1 MRMVVFSSSA
11 EAEMEEPVVCDAN
24 RVTVDASKCKGSS
37 ISVAPFISR
46 FAKEVGFHVTVV
58 DPFAEE
64 NSYEADEVIRGTTFE
79 VGDEVVKGAYSV
91 VATRHVYDTWA
102 IVKSVF
108 GGAKEV
114 AVVMSLRR
122 AQVILKRLLQ
132 AGLTK
137 EQLAKLRLPAGLDL
151 GASNE
156 REIAL
161 SIVSEV
167 LALERGGTGRPLSQL
182 KDLSSLVNSL

>member
-37 ISVAPFISR
+37 ISVAPFVAR

-58 DPFAEE
+58 DPFAQEGT
-64 NSYEADEVIRGTTFE
+64 YHADVVIRGTTFE
-79 VGDEVVKGAYSV
+79 VEDEVVRGAYSV

-102 IVKSVF
+102 VMKSVF

-114 AVVMSLRR
+114 AVVMSVRR
-122 AQVILKRLLQ
+122 AQVILRRLLQ
-132 AGLTK
+132 AGLTR
-137 EQLAKLRLPAGLDL
+137 EQLARLRLPAGLDL

-161 SIVSEV
+161 SIVAEA
-167 LALERGGTGRPLSQL
+167 LAAERGGTGRPLSQL
-182 KDLSSLVNSL
+182 KDIGSVVGSL